1 MTAKSRGRQAKSE
14 PVIIRRRPVLELKT
28 VSEIAKMRRAGKV
41 VGTSLELVRQAVR
54 PGVTTAELDA
64 VAAKYITGEGCIPSF
79 LNYCGYPAVL
89 CASVNNEVVHGI
101 PGGRKLIEGDIISID
116 LGASFEGYHADS
128 AITVAVGAIS
138 RQAQHLMDVTR
149 ESLVRGMGEM
159 RPGGYLGDV
168 SHAVQAY
175 VERNGMSVVRDFV
188 GHGIGR
194 SLHEEPA
201 VPNYGLKGTGV
212 RLEPGVVLAIEPMVN
227 QGDWQ
232 VEVQENGW
240 TVVTCDGSL
249 SAHFEHTVAV
259 TENGHE
265 VLTLP

>member
-1 MTAKSRGRQAKSE
+1 MTAKSRGGHQKSE
-14 PVIIRRRPVLELKT
+14 PVIIRRRPVLEMKT
-28 VSEIAKMRRAGKV
+28 ADEIAKMRRAGKV
-41 VGTSLELVRQAVR
+41 VATSLDLVRQAVR

-64 VAAKYITGEGCIPSF
+64 VAAKYIAGAGCIPSF

-101 PGGRKLIEGDIISID
+101 PGSRKLVEGDIVSID

-128 AITVAVGAIS
+128 AITVPVGAIS
-138 RQAQHLMDVTR
+138 RQAQRLLDVTR

-168 SHAVQAY
+168 SYAVQSY

-227 QGDWQ
+227 QGEWQ

-240 TVVTCDGSL
+240 TVVTSDGSL